1 MNDEKINSMIQ
12 TPLTINQYFFEKNI
26 DKINVT
32 FEREEDMLLLL
43 LNIFLHD
50 FIQNYYF
57 NDIMIQEIIHVLE
70 KGGINIT
77 NLLLND
83 YKNILPSHD
92 SNKNYDPSNY
102 VEKEIIPGYYEKLY
116 EESEKDESWK
126 KSLETEND
134 IIIEK
139 NETNEKIGGS
149 SEENDYIKIIETSS
163 KSPVFLSMF
172 SNLLNYIVSFL
183 DCYEITETC
192 KENLTN
198 TDKNNHINVVIYN
211 NIQSTFTYFIHF
223 LKNNEFEDKNRNLLV
238 SGLLSLLLDAYVK
251 YHKENNS
258 DFYDNSIEI
267 LHSEELF
274 EYFIMNLIQ
283 YASSN
288 ELQKG
293 GNDEVDDQQ
302 LEQVTESPDEDK
314 LEADVTQL
322 EEAEPV
328 DLEEVGE
335 PQEDA
340 PLETVDLEEAVQSQE
355 DAPIA
360 EADTVQLEQVEPVDV
375 EEAAQPQED
384 APIAEADKV
393 QLEEAQQ
400 VDSQLEEA
408 QQPGIETEEVKL
420 QQKDKRNNL
429 ITVTSQGMF
438 LKLGIWQNIFTK
450 LKEQNIWN
458 QDTNPA
464 FDPSSL
470 EIITREN
477 LEYVYPSKENK
488 NNELLIGEIILLK
501 SFLLDVTPNIVTF
514 ANTLD
519 KGLLEN
525 MKNFYHNKQDNED
538 KQIISQLK
546 DVKLTSSKNINNL
559 YELLQENIIQI
570 KSTNA
575 NTYLSSPKYKFI
587 IDNDSNFLD
596 QPLLEVYKELNRG
609 IFCPCAS
616 AMNSNNNCSLST
628 NDYVKEIGS
637 SNFTLS
643 FKNEQKEMSYGG
655 TVLFYNDDT
664 RYQTNLNID
673 FRLIVDSDI
682 AIINTNM
689 LEAADADDLGTRVVY
704 RSIVESMKN
713 LIYQNIVISEDDL
726 TNSDNALLKEKMEM
740 QHFWNLLKNTNNL
753 NQVLAANVMQ
763 NMGNFLQECEGILK
777 WGGFINKFNTIV
789 DSSNTFIVE
798 NEITPILRSVSQG
811 SQIIPYDADG
821 NALRLYVSK
830 DISSVF
836 RSIYLVLNASEGIN
850 EHSMA
855 SYDKLFVSKGKV
867 IYMDGEPSNKKMDDL
882 EEFEP
887 QISLEEAKVPEEKK
901 IKEEVVE
908 NAKVPEELEEKVN
921 EEEETKVPEE
931 LEEKVNEEEET
942 KEVEE
947 KGGRSSLKKKPS
959 KRKYNTR
966 NKKSNK
972 KRNKK
977 NTKGKNSKEKKK
989 RKSKTQ
995 KSKNLK
1001 I

>member
-57 NDIMIQEIIHVLE
+57 NDTMIEEIIRVLE

-77 NLLLND
+77 NLLLSD
-83 YKNILPSHD
+83 YKNILPNHD

-126 KSLETEND
+126 KSLDNEND
-134 IIIEK
+134 VTIEK
-139 NETNEKIGGS
+139 NETNEKMGGS
-149 SEENDYIKIIETSS
+149 SEENDYSKIIETSS

-198 TDKNNHINVVIYN
+198 TDQNNHINVVIYN
-211 NIQSTFTYFIHF
+211 NIQSTFTYFIDF
-223 LKNNEFEDKNRNLLV
+223 LKNNESEDKNRSIIV
-238 SGLLSLLLDAYVK
+238 SDLLSLLLDAYVK

-293 GNDEVDDQQ
+293 GDSTQ
-302 LEQVTESPDEDK
+302 LEQVTESPDK
-314 LEADVTQL
+314 LEVVDADVTQL
-322 EEAEPV
+322 EQAEPV
-328 DLEEVGE
+328 DLEEAGE

-340 PLETVDLEEAVQSQE
+340 P
-355 DAPIA
+355 
-360 EADTVQLEQVEPVDV
+360 VEPVDV
-375 EEAAQPQED
+375 EEDEQPQED
-384 APIAEADKV
+384 APIAEAEADTVQLEQAEPLDVEEAAQSQQDAPVAEPDKV

-420 QQKDKRNNL
+420 EQKDKRNNL

-514 ANTLD
+514 ANTLE

-525 MKNFYHNKQDNED
+525 ITKFYHNKQDNED

-559 YELLQENIIQI
+559 YELLEENIIQI

-616 AMNSNNNCSLST
+616 TMNSNNNCSLSS

-689 LEAADADDLGTRVVY
+689 LEAADADDLMTRVVY
-704 RSIVESMKN
+704 RSIVECMKN
-713 LIYQNIVISEDDL
+713 LIYQNIVLPEDDL
-726 TNSDNALLKEKMEM
+726 TNLDNALLKEKMEM

-753 NQVLAANVMQ
+753 NQLLAANVMQ
-763 NMGNFLQECEGILK
+763 NMGNFLQECEGMLK
-777 WGGFINKFNTIV
+777 WGGFINKFNTIM
-789 DSSNTFIVE
+789 DTSNTFIVE

-830 DISSVF
+830 DISSAF
-836 RSIYLVLNASEGIN
+836 RSIYLALNASEGIN

-867 IYMDGEPSNKKMDDL
+867 IHSNEEPSNKKMDDL

-887 QISLEEAKVPEEKK
+887 ELEVEEKKVPEE
-901 IKEEVVE
+901 VVE
-908 NAKVPEELEEKVN
+908 EEKET
-921 EEEETKVPEE
+921 EEPISN
-931 LEEKVNEEEET
+931 LEPQLEAVEET
-942 KEVEE
+942 KEEIPKELQE
-947 KGGRSSLKKKPS
+947 KGGKSSLKKKPS

-977 NTKGKNSKEKKK
+977 NTKGKNSKENKKG
-989 RKSKTQ
+989 KSKTQ
-995 KSKNLK
+995 KSKK
-1001 I
+1001 